1 MRRRLH
7 LVTIGLSVAAVLV
20 LAWQPAR
27 VAVQTAF
34 LVPSIL
40 DAGPR
45 PLDWLTAAPRRE
57 TVTWRT
63 ATDGTPDLAD
73 LWLPPS
79 ATADRPHGAIL
90 LVLGVNNVGREYPAV
105 VRFAE
110 ALARTGAVVMIPDS
124 RLLLSGRVAPEEVDG
139 VVAAYRILAA
149 RPEVDSARV
158 GMVGLSVGGALA
170 LLAAADPR
178 IAEEVRWV
186 NAFGSYADAPRFLAA
201 VMAGAY
207 RDADGSAVAWEP
219 AQLARDVAAGLL
231 LDLIEDPR
239 DRSTLESAY
248 VEPIRAGTRPSRDE
262 TVRLRSA
269 SARAVERLLV
279 ARDLDAAE
287 AAVAGLPEDA
297 RATLDA
303 LSPGGHLDGLRA
315 EAFLMH
321 DLSDAYVPYPESRAL
336 AAELGYRAQLTEFRL
351 FDHVEPKGI
360 DLGAAAPE
368 ALRLAWLIKSVLVET
383 L

>member
-7 LVTIGLSVAAVLV
+7 LIAIGLLVVGVVL
-20 LAWQPAR
+20 LAWKPAR
-27 VAVQTAF
+27 VAVQTTF

-57 TVTWRT
+57 TIEWR
-63 ATDGTPDLAD
+63 AGPDGTPDLAD

-79 ATADRPHGAIL
+79 ASADRPHGAIL

-105 VRFAE
+105 TRFAE
-110 ALARTGAVVMIPDS
+110 ALARTGVVVMIPDS

-139 VVAAYRILAA
+139 VVAAHRILAA
-149 RPEVDSARV
+149 RPEVDGQRV

-178 IAEEVRWV
+178 IADEVRWV
-186 NAFGSYADAPRFLAA
+186 NAFGSYADAPRFLAS

-207 RDADGSAVAWEP
+207 DGPDGNPVAWQP

-231 LDLIEDPR
+231 LDLVDDPR
-239 DRSTLESAY
+239 DRVSLESAY
-248 VEPIRAGTRPSRDE
+248 VDPIRAGARPDLD
-262 TVRLRSA
+262 TTLDLRSA
-269 SARAVERLLV
+269 AARAVERLLV
-279 ARDLDAAE
+279 ARDLHAAQS
-287 AAVAGLPEDA
+287 AVARLPDTA
-297 RATLDA
+297 QATLDA
-303 LSPGGHLDGLRA
+303 LSPRGHLDTLRA
-315 EAFLMH
+315 RAFLMH

-336 AAELGYRAQLTEFRL
+336 AAELGDRARLTEFRL

-360 DLGAAAPE
+360 DLGAVAPE
-368 ALRLAWLIKSVLVET
+368 AWRLAWLIQSVLVET